1 MHHQFPFEHGL
12 YTENKE
18 TAPLE
23 SAGNNGNYAIV
34 SEIADIFRHALT
46 YPDKDIILP
55 SSLRENADLTSLLND
70 LKDISLFALS
80 LANGDTSKEL
90 RVKGFMAGALKTLR
104 SHLRHMTWQTKQV
117 TEGDYSQQMDFLGE
131 FSEAFNAM
139 VVQLE
144 ETRTKLLES
153 EQKYRL
159 LAVTD
164 PLTGLF
170 NRRSFFD
177 SARKELNRTER
188 RGGSVSFL
196 MIDADHFKN
205 INDAHGH
212 ACGDIVLRALGLFI
226 SDSIREED
234 LLARYGGEEFVVI
247 LPDTSEKEAVHVA
260 ERMRESLSNT
270 KIPIGPCEV
279 NIAISIGV
287 YEYKG
292 QGQTAKLCDK
302 DVDQV
307 VCNADKAL
315 YKAKES
321 GRNMVC
327 SFSLL

>member
-1 MHHQFPFEHGL
+1 MSHQFQFEDGSH
-12 YTENKE
+12 TDKKE
-18 TAPLE
+18 TASLE
-23 SAGNNGNYAIV
+23 PVSGSENCVIV
-34 SEIADIFRHALT
+34 SDVADIIRQAITF
-46 YPDKDIILP
+46 PDKEIILP
-55 SSLRENADLTSLLND
+55 ASLRGNVDLTSLLND
-70 LKDISLFALS
+70 LKDISLFVFS
-80 LANGDTSKEL
+80 LANGETSKEL

-117 TEGDYSQQMDFLGE
+117 TEGDYSQRMDFLGE
-131 FSEAFNAM
+131 FSEAFNDM
-139 VVQLE
+139 VIQLE
-144 ETRTKLLES
+144 ETRTRLLES

-177 SARKELNRTER
+177 SARRELNRTER

-205 INDAHGH
+205 INDVHGH

-226 SDSIREED
+226 SNSIREED
-234 LLARYGGEEFVVI
+234 ILARYGGEEFVVI
-247 LPDTSEKEAVHVA
+247 LPETSEEEAVQVA
-260 ERMRESLSNT
+260 ERMRKSLSNI
-270 KIPIGPCEV
+270 KIPIGHCEV
-279 NIAISIGV
+279 NITISIGV

-292 QGQTAKLCDK
+292 QGETAKLDEK

-307 VCNADKAL
+307 VRNADKAL

-321 GRNMVC
+321 GRNLVC

>member
-1 MHHQFPFEHGL
+1 MPRQFPFELGSL
-12 YTENKE
+12 TDKKE
-18 TAPLE
+18 STSSKPTTDNE
-23 SAGNNGNYAIV
+23 DYAIS
-34 SEIADIFRHALT
+34 SEIVDIIRHVLT
-46 YPDKDIILP
+46 YPEQDIILP
-55 SSLRENADLTSLLND
+55 ASFRENTDLISLLND
-70 LKDISLFALS
+70 FKDISLFAFS
-80 LANGDTSKEL
+80 LANGDTSKDL

-117 TEGDYSQQMDFLGE
+117 AEGDYSQQIDFLGE
-131 FSEAFNAM
+131 FSEAFNGM
-139 VVQLE
+139 VVQLA
-144 ETRTKLLES
+144 ETRTKLIES

-188 RGGSVSFL
+188 KGGSVSFL

-205 INDAHGH
+205 INDVHGH
-212 ACGDIVLRALGLFI
+212 ACGDIVLRALGIFI

-234 LLARYGGEEFVVI
+234 ILARYGGEEFVVI
-247 LPDTSEKEAVHVA
+247 LPDTSEIEAVQVA
-260 ERMRESLSNT
+260 ERMRESLSNI

-279 NIAISIGV
+279 NITMSIGV

-292 QGQTAKLCDK
+292 HGNPVKLGDK

-307 VCNADKAL
+307 ICNADKAL
-315 YKAKES
+315 YKAKEK